1 MASKGRSITV
11 EQNEGRES
19 VGSGQ
24 RLDWVNQ
31 EPKCNVPVSKKKKK
45 KKRQRSD
52 IFRPHVSHLSHH
64 SPPLISIYLTLSC
77 TAISLICFFFFSF
90 HLNTLL
96 SITLILSTG
105 TSIPHPPFPPS
116 FFRQDHR
123 KILKNLETPSHPF
136 FKVKISNLLGGFYTF
151 A

>member
-1 MASKGRSITV
+1 MASKGRSITM

-24 RLDWVNQ
+24 RLDWVNR
-31 EPKCNVPVSKKKKK
+31 EPKCNVPVSQKKKELEI
-45 KKRQRSD
+45 RYFQATCVPP
-52 IFRPHVSHLSHH
+52 ITPLPTTHFNLSH
-64 SPPLISIYLTLSC
+64 PLMYG
-77 TAISLICFFFFSF
+77 AISLICFFFFSF

-116 FFRQDHR
+116 FFRQDHW

-136 FKVKISNLLGGFYTF
+136 FKVKISNLFGRFYTF

>member
-1 MASKGRSITV
+1 M
-11 EQNEGRES
+11 
-19 VGSGQ
+19 
-24 RLDWVNQ
+24 
-31 EPKCNVPVSKKKKK
+31 
-45 KKRQRSD
+45 
-52 IFRPHVSHLSHH
+52 SHLPHH

-136 FKVKISNLLGGFYTF
+136 FKVKISNLFGGFYTF
-151 A
+151 AWGYFYLSFNNNTHVIYEHWKWYLCVYMYEFCIGGIIWWVGLWFVLMVAI

>member
-1 MASKGRSITV
+1 M
-11 EQNEGRES
+11 
-19 VGSGQ
+19 
-24 RLDWVNQ
+24 
-31 EPKCNVPVSKKKKK
+31 
-45 KKRQRSD
+45 
-52 IFRPHVSHLSHH
+52 SHLPHH

-123 KILKNLETPSHPF
+123 KILKNLEILSHPF
-136 FKVKISNLLGGFYTF
+136 LKVKISNLFGGFYTF
-151 A
+151 AWGYFYLSFNNNTHVIYEYWKWYLCVYMYEFCIGGVIWWVGLWFVLMVAI

>member
-1 MASKGRSITV
+1 M
-11 EQNEGRES
+11 
-19 VGSGQ
+19 
-24 RLDWVNQ
+24 
-31 EPKCNVPVSKKKKK
+31 
-45 KKRQRSD
+45 
-52 IFRPHVSHLSHH
+52 SHLPHH

-116 FFRQDHR
+116 FFRQDHW
-123 KILKNLETPSHPF
+123 KILKNLETSSHPF
-136 FKVKISNLLGGFYTF
+136 FEVKISNLFGGFYTF
-151 A
+151 AWDYFYLNFNNNTHVIYEYWKWYLCVYMYEFCIGGIIWWVGI